1 MLSWIQGAAPA
12 CAFVDAEA
20 HSMALQASVGW
31 QVGTSGFS
39 SFASLVLLSWLK
51 EPLMIAASVSEP
63 GEEIFSLQSEV
74 STDGTWSQ
82 ALALES

>member
-20 HSMALQASVGW
+20 LQASVVW